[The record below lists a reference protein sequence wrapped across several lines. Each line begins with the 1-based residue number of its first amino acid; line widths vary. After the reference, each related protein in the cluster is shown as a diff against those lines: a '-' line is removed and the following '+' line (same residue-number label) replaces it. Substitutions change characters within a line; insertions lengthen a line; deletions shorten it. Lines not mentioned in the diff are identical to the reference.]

1 MVLRLGSGGVGASSL
16 LIVGVEG
23 VKVGDEMPESLCVAN
38 EVEAE
43 SWRVSTLD
51 ITASMTW
58 R

>member
-51 ITASMTW
+51 MLSSS
-58 R
+58 